1 MKTIRS
7 IIPEPNIYAF
17 ITGFNGAKPI
27 VKPVAR
33 PRKRLKKVCE
43 FCQLPFFPKPYR
55 AKTVRFCGQPCRSA
69 DTRARNRAA
78 ARGKKCVK
86 G

>member
-1 MKTIRS
+1 MIDPS
-7 IIPEPNIYAF
+7 IYAF
-17 ITGFNGAKPI
+17 LTGFRAQARV

-55 AKTVRFCGQPCRSA
+55 AKTVRFCGQPCQSA
-69 DTRARNRAA
+69 DTRVRNRVAA
-78 ARGKKCVK
+78 KGKK
-86 G
+86 